1 MATDKASP
9 PFGATAGAAGAPP
22 QGGQGADAAAR
33 LRTKIVAL
41 AVVPLLITLALVT
54 AVVRYQAHDLAQRE
68 RALVEQSY
76 LEQRRSELRSYV
88 ELAVSTV
95 RPLYESGRDDPQLRE
110 EAMRRLA
117 ALDYGSDGYF
127 FVYDLQGRSLMH
139 SRQPELV
146 GQLLWD
152 LRDPQGRPTI
162 QQLIER
168 ANAGGGFVEY
178 AWPKPSGG
186 GRLAPK
192 LGYVIALPHWNW
204 MVGTGLYLDD
214 IEATQAGLERQV
226 GANVGATMW
235 WIAGFAALGLGA
247 ISACGLLLNLS
258 EHRTAEARMRLLARR
273 VVQSQEEERGHL
285 ARELH
290 DGTSQTLV
298 SAKLLIESAVE
309 DIERER
315 PAPATLGTALQHLN
329 EALGEVRRLSHELR
343 PALLDTLGLPAA
355 LEHLARA
362 FGEHG
367 PVAAA
372 ADVAQPPQP
381 LPRDVTTALFRVA
394 QEALTNVRKH
404 AHARNVHVTLECVG
418 GGVQLEVRDDGRGFD
433 PAALQ
438 HDPHRGIGLRNM
450 HERMEAIGG
459 RLQVRSGPG
468 GTRVVAEVPGDRMP
482 SA

>member
-1 MATDKASP
+1 METGKQSPSGTDTDM
-9 PFGATAGAAGAPP
+9 GTEAGAGP
-22 QGGQGADAAAR
+22 GADPAAR

-41 AVVPLLITLALVT
+41 AVVPLLITLALVM
-54 AVVRYQAHDLAQRE
+54 ALVRHQAEDLARRE

-76 LEQRRSELRSYV
+76 LQQRRSELRSYV
-88 ELAVSTV
+88 DLAVSTV
-95 RPLYESGRDDPQLRE
+95 RPLYEAGGDDPKARE
-110 EAMRRLA
+110 EAIRRLA

-146 GQLLWD
+146 GRMLWD

-162 QQLIER
+162 QQLI
-168 ANAGGGFVEY
+168 AQAQAGGGFVEY
-178 AWPKPSGG
+178 SWPKPSLGG
-186 GRLAPK
+186 QLAPK
-192 LGYVIALPHWNW
+192 LGYVTALPHWNW

-226 GANVGATMW
+226 GSNVGATMW
-235 WIAGFAALGLGA
+235 WIAGFAALGLAA

-258 EHRTAEARMRLLARR
+258 EHRTSEARMRLLARR

-315 PAPATLGTALQHLN
+315 PAPPTLAIALRHLN

-367 PVAAA
+367 PVAAF
-372 ADVAQPPQP
+372 ADVAQPPGP
-381 LPRDVTTALFRVA
+381 LPQDVTTALFRVA

-404 AHARNVHVTLECVG
+404 AQARQVHVTLECVG

-438 HDPHRGIGLRNM
+438 RDPRRGIGLRNM
-450 HERMEAIGG
+450 HERMEGIGG
-459 RLQVRSGPG
+459 RLQVRSGAG
-468 GTRVVAEVPGDRMP
+468 GTRVVAEVHPDRMG
-482 SA
+482 AA